1 MLLHP
6 QNVRHY
12 VITKGGKPMR
22 GLRGILACA
31 IISGLALMGA
41 SAPDASAQ
49 PFKKAI
55 RFGVNRG
62 QENLDPVTQDAN
74 PDIWAF
80 MQIYQQLVRVNVPGD
95 GFEPDLAERWTTSA
109 DGKTWTFF
117 LRRNARFSTG
127 DPVKAADVV
136 WSLKRAHDLKGGP
149 WQWALEPVQEISAR
163 GDFTVVITLKEAWA
177 PFLADVSLFSN
188 SVLSEKVFKDATQDQ
203 ISNKPV
209 GSGPFM
215 LVDWKKG
222 EELVMKANPYYFEPG
237 LPKTPE
243 LHLRY
248 IPDDNARIIAVQS
261 GEVDGIDYPPFSRV
275 AELKRDSRL
284 QMQLNPSTAV
294 NHLTVNIREAPL
306 NNVKV
311 RQALA
316 HATNRYAIV
325 RAVCFGYC
333 TPATTFLPMTTPYFN
348 KSSKG
353 YPYDV
358 AKARDLLKESGVPTP
373 LALKLL
379 YRSGDAVAQSTAVA
393 LKAMW
398 AKADVNLELEPLD
411 RAAATQRYRSNQ
423 FQIYITGWTNDIP
436 DPSQLGAYELGF
448 TESQSYHSGY
458 HTQEMD
464 DLLARGLREMNPEKR
479 RQIYY
484 TIQDVALRDSPQI
497 ILYYS
502 PYTIAIDKKMTGFVQ
517 MATGPW
523 LFKNVTVGE

>member
-1 MLLHP
+1 MRRLHMVLASTIALAFALAGSSP
-6 QNVRHY
+6 SPNV
-12 VITKGGKPMR
+12 
-22 GLRGILACA
+22 
-31 IISGLALMGA
+31 SG
-41 SAPDASAQ
+41 Q
-49 PFKKAI
+49 QFKKVI

-62 QENLDPVTQDAN
+62 AENLDPVTQDAN

-80 MQIYQQLVRVNVPGD
+80 MQIYQQLVRVNIKGD
-95 GFEPDLAERWTTSA
+95 GFDPDLAERWTTSA

-117 LRRNARFSTG
+117 LRRDARFSNG
-127 DPVKAADVV
+127 DPVKAGDVV
-136 WSLKRAHDLKGGP
+136 WSLKRAHDVKGP
-149 WQWALEPVQEISAR
+149 WQWALEPVQEIAAR
-163 GDFTVVITLKEAWA
+163 DDSTVVITLKEPWA

-188 SVLSEKVFKDATQDQ
+188 SVMSEKVFKDAKQDQ

-215 LVDWKKG
+215 LVEWKKG
-222 EELVMKANPYYFEPG
+222 EELVMKANPNYFEKG

-294 NHLTVNIREAPL
+294 SHLSLNIREAPL

-311 RQALA
+311 RQGLA
-316 HATNRYAIV
+316 YATDRYAIV

-348 KSSKG
+348 KTAKG
-353 YPYDV
+353 YTRDL
-358 AKARDLLKESGVPTP
+358 AKAQQLLTESGVKTP
-373 LALKLL
+373 LNLKLL
-379 YRSGDAVAQSTAVA
+379 YRSGDAVQEPTAVA

-398 AKADVNLELEPLD
+398 AKIGVNLELEPLD
-411 RAAATQRYRSNQ
+411 RAAATQRYRANQ
-423 FQIYITGWTNDIP
+423 FQVNISGWTNDIP
-436 DPSQLGAYELGF
+436 DPSQLGAYELGY

-458 HTQEMD
+458 QTKEMD
-464 DLLARGLREMNPEKR
+464 DLLARGLREINPEKR
-479 RQIYY
+479 REIYY
-484 TIQDVALRDSPQI
+484 KIQEVALRDSPLI
-497 ILYYS
+497 WLYYA
-502 PYTIAIDKKMTGFVQ
+502 PYTIAINKKMTGFVQ

-523 LFKNVTVGE
+523 IFKNVTVGE

>member
-1 MLLHP
+1 MPPRP
-6 QNVRHY
+6 QNVRLY
-12 VITKGGKPMR
+12 VITKGGRPMR
-22 GLRGILACA
+22 GLRGIVACA
-31 IISGLALMGA
+31 IISGLALAGV

-49 PFKKAI
+49 QFKKAI
-55 RFGVNRG
+55 RFGVNRAP
-62 QENLDPVTQDAN
+62 ENLDPVTQDAN

-80 MQIYQQLVRVNVPGD
+80 MQIYQQLVRVNVQGD
-95 GFEPDLAERWTTSA
+95 GFDPDLAERWTTSA
-109 DGKTWTFF
+109 DGKTWTFS

-136 WSLKRAHDLKGGP
+136 WSLKRAHDVKGP
-149 WQWALEPVQEISAR
+149 WQWALEPVQEIFAR
-163 GDFTVVITLKEAWA
+163 GDFTVVITLREPWA

-188 SVLSEKVFKDATQDQ
+188 SVLSEKIFKDATQDQ

-215 LVDWKKG
+215 LADWKKG
-222 EELVMKANPYYFEPG
+222 EELVMRANPSYFEPG

-261 GEVDGIDYPPFSRV
+261 GEVDGVDYPPFSRV

-284 QMQLNPSTAV
+284 DTQLNPSTAV

-316 HATNRYAIV
+316 YATDRYAIV

-333 TPATTFLPMTTPYFN
+333 TPATTFLPQTTPYFN

-358 AKARDLLKESGVPTP
+358 AKARALLKESGVPTP
-373 LALKLL
+373 LPLKLL
-379 YRSGDAVAQSTAVA
+379 YRSGDAVAAPTAVA

-398 AKADVNLELEPLD
+398 AKAGVDLELEPLD

-423 FQIYITGWTNDIP
+423 FQVYITGWTNDIP

-484 TIQDVALRDSPQI
+484 TIQDIALRDSPQI
-497 ILYYS
+497 WLYYS
-502 PYTIAIDKKMTGFVQ
+502 PYTIAIDKKMKGFVQ